1 MIVNCDKN
9 THCILDQMTWCLS
22 CHNWM
27 ERPRALHPNTSL
39 WPCRPPCV
47 LHQEPMNG
55 TKCSA
60 ANDTEDCVTAT
71 WFQLRTGQGLD
82 RDWTDCQGRCWRRN
96 LEEQLA
102 EILLHLGGAVWV
114 QSHRGQRRI
123 WGNAVG
129 KDTPDRVVAALLG
142 LQREVKSLQMFT
154 GSQERSKCSR
164 TLGSSFI

>member
-22 CHNWM
+22 CHNRM

-82 RDWTDCQGRCWRRN
+82 RLPRSVLAQKSRRTARWN
-96 LEEQLA
+96 L
-102 EILLHLGGAVWV
+102 
-114 QSHRGQRRI
+114 
-123 WGNAVG
+123 
-129 KDTPDRVVAALLG
+129 AALRWSYLSAVP
-142 LQREVKSLQMFT
+142 QRPAPDM
-154 GSQERSKCSR
+154 RKCSGERHSRPSGGGLAGPSKRSQVLANVHRITR
-164 TLGSSFI
+164 TLKMFQDSR